1 MNSFV
6 LSTEKKCFSFYGF
19 PIVKYFLIYNY
30 FDNLLGLVLC
40 PKFLAVFYLN
50 RKSDEEFYKVLGE
63 LTELQINALLPT
75 LTRTL
80 IGQSFCI
87 LSCDRPRDQQGTSKI
102 RIAA

>member
-40 PKFLAVFYLN
+40 PKFLSVFYLN

-75 LTRTL
+75 LTL
-80 IGQSFCI
+80 GLSLVKVFVFCPVIGQE
-87 LSCDRPRDQQGTSKI
+87 TSKGPVK
-102 RIAA
+102 

>member
-40 PKFLAVFYLN
+40 PKFLSVFYLN

-75 LTRTL
+75 LTL
-80 IGQSFCI
+80 E
-87 LSCDRPRDQQGTSKI
+87 LSLF
-102 RIAA
+102 